1 MGKGKHFADTFRI
14 SLSFVDFFSVLFVV
28 TVFSCLATLPTRAE
42 AGNVTVTVG
51 VYENAP
57 KVFTAESGKP
67 AGIFIDII
75 EHIAE
80 LEEWHL
86 RYVSG
91 TWSENLDRLAKGE
104 IDLMTDMAYSG
115 NRRTQFSFHKVPVL
129 SSWSQVYT
137 PKGSGIRSV
146 VDLNG
151 KRIAVLERSVQQY
164 AFIRLVESFG
174 MKTTLISVPD
184 YQTMFKVVASG
195 EADAAI
201 TNRFYGLR
209 HAKKAGLEDTSII
222 FEPSDLFFAATKG
235 DPKHL
240 LDTIDNRLA
249 DQKKD
254 ARSVYYQSLKRWAS
268 EEVHFKLPAW
278 LQIIG
283 YGLGAVLLMS
293 LLGSLLLKQ
302 QVTMR
307 TRELK
312 LINREMEQRI
322 AARTIELTTANIKLK
337 ELDKLKSMFI
347 ASMSH
352 ELRTPLNSIIGF
364 TGMTLQ
370 GLSGELNDEQKD
382 NLARVYKSA
391 KHLLALITDV
401 IDISKIEA
409 GRVEAFLEQVSLK
422 DVVEEAVASVE
433 PLAKEKGLVL
443 ELRIP
448 ADVILTTD
456 RKRLLQCL
464 LNILSN
470 AVKFTESGKISVTSS
485 ESEGY
490 LTITVNDTGIG
501 IAEKDLPKLFE
512 AFERLDSHMRV
523 KAGGT
528 GLGLYLTR
536 KLATDILHGTVS
548 VQSREGEGS
557 TFSLRVP
564 LNMEQAHAVTG
575 KDKGGKG

>member
-1 MGKGKHFADTFRI
+1 MTAAGKQTP
-14 SLSFVDFFSVLFVV
+14 DFSRNTACLGQCILMLTIVLV
-28 TVFSCLATLPTRAE
+28 TFSCFVTPAARAE
-42 AGNVTVTVG
+42 VRTVTVG

-57 KVFTAESGKP
+57 KVFTSETGKP

-75 EHIAE
+75 EHMAKME
-80 LEEWHL
+80 GWNL
-86 RYVSG
+86 RYVPG
-91 TWSENLDRLAKGE
+91 TWGEGLNRLAKGE
-104 IDLMTDMAYSG
+104 IDLMPDVAYSG
-115 NRRTQFSFHKVPVL
+115 DRKTLFSFHKVPVL
-129 SSWSQVYT
+129 SSWSQVYA
-137 PKGSGIRSV
+137 PKGSEIRSV

-151 KRIAVLERSVQQY
+151 KRIAVLERSVQQD
-164 AFIRLVESFG
+164 AFLRLVESFG
-174 MKTTLISVPD
+174 LKTTLISVPD
-184 YQTMFKVVASG
+184 YKTMFQIVAKG

-201 TNRFYGLR
+201 TNRFYGLM

-235 DPKHL
+235 DPKQL
-240 LDTIDNRLA
+240 LDTIDSRLE

-254 ARSVYYQSLKRWAS
+254 TQSVYYRSLKRWAS
-268 EEVHFKLPAW
+268 EEVRFKLPTW
-278 LQIIG
+278 LHILG
-283 YGLGAVLLMS
+283 YVLGVALFMS
-293 LLGSLLLKQ
+293 LVGSILLKH

-312 LINREMEQRI
+312 QINQEMEQRI
-322 AARTIELTTANIKLK
+322 AQRTTELTVANNKLK
-337 ELDKLKSMFI
+337 ELDQLKSMFI

-370 GLSGELNDEQKD
+370 GLSGELNHEQKD

-409 GRVEAFLEQVSLK
+409 GRVETYLEKVSLK
-422 DVVEEAVASVE
+422 EIVEEAVASVE
-433 PLAKEKGLVL
+433 PQIREKGLVL
-443 ELRIP
+443 EMDIP
-448 ADVILTTD
+448 DDVQLTTD

-464 LNILSN
+464 LNFLSN
-470 AVKFTESGKISVTSS
+470 AVKFTESGKVCVRSRVSD
-485 ESEGY
+485 GY
-490 LTITVNDTGIG
+490 VDVAVSDTGIG
-501 IAEKDLPKLFE
+501 ISEKDLPKLFE
-512 AFERLDSHMRV
+512 AFERLESHLRV

-536 KLATDILHGTVS
+536 KLVTDILHGDVS
-548 VQSREGEGS
+548 VQSREGQGS

-564 LNMEQAHAVTG
+564 IDTEQVLTVTG
-575 KDKGGKG
+575 KTEGAEE